1 MSLKDFIN
9 EQLDPLRPD
18 DDDDDLEEQLNAAM
32 PKFGNGTVFVY
43 VNEAQTEIEAVIKM
57 DGMIP
62 MDLVNNVAGR
72 IAKIVPVS
80 LVGMSGGSTFEV
92 AFHFEIVR

>member
-1 MSLKDFIN
+1 MDLKDFIN

-18 DDDDDLEEQLNAAM
+18 DDESDLEEQLNAAM
-32 PKFGNGTVFVY
+32 PKFGDGRVYVY
-43 VNEAQTEIEAVIKM
+43 VNEERREIEAVIKL

-72 IAKIVPVS
+72 IANITPIK
-80 LVGMSGGSTFEV
+80 LVGMSSGSTFEV
-92 AFHFEIVR
+92 IFHFEMMQ